1 MPRVIREVEI
11 DRSADDVYAAL
22 NDPDLAPRWSGVVV
36 SADAE
41 GGTEVGQKFTIT
53 GRFLGVSVD
62 MHCEV
67 TEHDPPRRYAYRS
80 EDPIR
85 MTLESDLEPING
97 RTHLEMTVDVDPG
110 ALFRLAGPLFAR
122 KVRSQLEGDL
132 RSLKELLK
140 E

>member
-1 MPRVIREVEI
+1 MPRVTREVEI
-11 DRSADDVYAAL
+11 DRPAHEVYEAL

-36 SADAE
+36 SADVE
-41 GGTEVGQKFTIT
+41 GETEVGQEFTIT
-53 GRFLGVSVD
+53 GRFLGVGVD

-67 TEHDPPRRYAYRS
+67 TEHDPPRCYAYRS

-85 MTLESDLEPING
+85 MTLESDLEAIDG

-122 KVRSQLEGDL
+122 KVRKQLEADL
-132 RSLKELLK
+132 RSLKELL
-140 E
+140 EE